1 VTCSR
6 TQKLALI
13 DVPLAICRL
22 SPAADVPA
30 WATAS
35 SPFLSISRTSDEL
48 SIVCPEEHVPL
59 GTKAERG
66 WRALKLQG
74 PFDLSMTGVLVS
86 ILSPLAEARI
96 PVFAISTFD
105 TDYVLVQSQ
114 KVRAAATVLSR
125 HGHDVALTNDKL
137 TSVK

>member
-1 VTCSR
+1 MTSAR
-6 TQKLALI
+6 TQKIALI
-13 DVPLAICRL
+13 GVPLAICRL

-35 SPFLSISRTSDEL
+35 SPFISISRTSDEL

-59 GTKAERG
+59 ETKAERG

-74 PFDLSMTGVLVS
+74 PFDLSMTGILASVLV
-86 ILSPLAEARI
+86 PLAEARI
-96 PVFAISTFD
+96 PAFAISTYD
-105 TDYVLVQSQ
+105 TDYVLVQSR

-125 HGHDVALTNDKL
+125 HDHDIALTNDKL